1 MQNAISS
8 FVLCQ
13 YIIVLSEQFL
23 NRTSE
28 EAETLCNKCNCKS
41 QRKKKKKKE
50 WIKTRTRRWEI
61 ERPVN
66 VNKHGIN
73 VYLSKIKPFCIETSV
88 FTIHLV
94 NVSFRK

>member
-41 QRKKKKKKE
+41 QRKKKE
-50 WIKTRTRRWEI
+50 E
-61 ERPVN
+61 ERM
-66 VNKHGIN
+66 NKNENTKMGN
-73 VYLSKIKPFCIETSV
+73 
-88 FTIHLV
+88 
-94 NVSFRK
+94 RKASEC

>member
-13 YIIVLSEQFL
+13 YYIVLSEQFL
-23 NRTSE
+23 NKTSE

-50 WIKTRTRRWEI
+50 
-61 ERPVN
+61 
-66 VNKHGIN
+66 
-73 VYLSKIKPFCIETSV
+73 
-88 FTIHLV
+88 
-94 NVSFRK
+94 